1 MKTIRIFIGSS
12 IIDLEL
18 ERMKLMSFIQ
28 GLNNKYH
35 ERGIFIEGY
44 ICEET
49 PNDMRVGGSQKMH
62 NDYISGNADAT
73 IFMFFHKAGEFTVK
87 ELELAWQAFVEK
99 GRPNVF
105 VFFKAVDGA
114 PDINDDI
121 QKAVSLVFD
130 DYGHY
135 YKMFDDVDTVK
146 LELLQFLMDQLP
158 GRGELV
164 VKDGAVYMNGALIKD
179 ISAANVFAYQ
189 NNPNLKKLKERMDSL
204 LKDMTNASANGDA
217 DEALRISGELGEVR
231 KEYHELESALLKQ
244 IMYFHELNR
253 RNEKPDPRR
262 MEALRLLEHGDSR
275 AVQALIT
282 REEMD
287 MRAEAQRGRRELAEA
302 QLLVEDKNI
311 VDDIRIR
318 IMALETDLE
327 NPNRFNEIEHAY
339 ESAYE
344 AAKNAKDYDFIY
356 EYAIFL
362 NDQKN
367 YPKAIEIAETLY
379 SRHIDPA
386 SKNDISDYDRAR
398 LLNLLGIL
406 YDNNKNLK
414 KVETIY
420 LESLALIR
428 SIFNAEPTPEN
439 EADVATTCNNVGV
452 FYADNGNPIEAE
464 KLYLEALK
472 IYKRIAETVSNDA
485 YEPYVAM
492 TCNNLGNFYADNGN
506 PIEAE
511 KLYLEAL
518 EIRRRLAETVNRE
531 AYEPDVAMTCNNL
544 GNFYN
549 NNGNP
554 IEAEKLYFEAL
565 EVYLRLAETV
575 SCEVYEPDV
584 AMTCNNLGNFYCR
597 YGRTQEAERLYLVAF
612 EIRQRLSEIISRE
625 AYEPYVA
632 TTCNNLGNFYK
643 NNGKPTEAE
652 KLYLEAL
659 EIYRRLAENVSCE
672 AYEPDVAVTCNNL
685 GNFYCRYGRPDEA
698 EKLYLEALEIYRRLS
713 ETVSHE
719 MYKPYVATTCNNL
732 GIFYADNGKPAEAEK
747 LYLEALETRRCLAET
762 VSREAYEPYV
772 AGTCN
777 NLGILYDVKLG
788 KPQEAEKLYLE
799 ALEIRQR
806 LSEIISREAYEP
818 EVAKTMFNMGTFYK
832 SLGDAAKSEACFSE
846 AKSIAERYK
855 DVNSYCWQICVLLQN

>member
-1 MKTIRIFIGSS
+1 MKTEKTIRIFIGSS

-35 ERGIFIEGY
+35 ERGVFIEGY

-49 PNDMRVGGSQKMH
+49 PNDMRAGGSQKMH

-73 IFMFFHKAGEFTVK
+73 IFMFFHKAGEFTMK
-87 ELELAWQAFVEK
+87 ELELARQAFLEK
-99 GRPNVF
+99 GKPNVF

-114 PDINDDI
+114 PDIINDDI
-121 QKAVSLVFD
+121 QRAVSLVFD

-311 VDDIRIR
+311 VEDIRIR

-344 AAKNAKDYDFIY
+344 AAKNAKDYGFIY
-356 EYAIFL
+356 DYAAFL
-362 NDQKN
+362 YGQKN
-367 YPKAIEIAETLY
+367 YPKAIAIAEKLK
-379 SRHIDPA
+379 HIYDDPDNRG
-386 SKNDISDYDRAR
+386 KISDQARAN
-398 LLNLLGIL
+398 LLNLLGTL
-406 YDNNKNLK
+406 YDANKNLQ
-414 KVETIY
+414 KVEAVY
-420 LESLALIR
+420 LESLAIAR
-428 SIFNAEPTPEN
+428 SIFKADPTPDN
-439 EADVATTCNNVGV
+439 EDSVALGCNNLGA
-452 FYADNGNPIEAE
+452 FYADNGKP
-464 KLYLEALK
+464 
-472 IYKRIAETVSNDA
+472 T
-485 YEPYVAM
+485 
-492 TCNNLGNFYADNGN
+492 
-506 PIEAE
+506 EAE

-518 EIRRRLAETVNRE
+518 EIRRRLAETVSRE

-544 GNFYN
+544 A
-549 NNGNP
+549 
-554 IEAEKLYFEAL
+554 IL
-565 EVYLRLAETV
+565 
-575 SCEVYEPDV
+575 
-584 AMTCNNLGNFYCR
+584 
-597 YGRTQEAERLYLVAF
+597 
-612 EIRQRLSEIISRE
+612 
-625 AYEPYVA
+625 
-632 TTCNNLGNFYK
+632 YK
-643 NNGKPTEAE
+643 NNGKPAEAE

-659 EIYRRLAENVSCE
+659 EIYKRLAETVSRK
-672 AYEPDVAVTCNNL
+672 AYEPYVAMTCNNL
-685 GNFYCRYGRPDEA
+685 GAFYDDNGKPAEA
-698 EKLYLEALEIYRRLS
+698 EKLYLEALEIRRRLA
-713 ETVSHE
+713 ETVSRE
-719 MYKPYVATTCNNL
+719 AYEPYVATTCNNL
-732 GIFYADNGKPAEAEK
+732 GIFYADNGRMAEAEKLYLEALQVYRRHAEPVSREAYEPDVAMTCNNLGALYHEKLGKPAEAEK
-747 LYLEALETRRCLAET
+747 LYLEALEIRKRLAST
-762 VSREAYEPYV
+762 VSREAYEPDV
-772 AGTCN
+772 AHTCN
-777 NLGILYDVKLG
+777 NLGVLYYEKLG
-788 KPQEAEKLYLE
+788 KPTEAEKLYLE
-799 ALEIRQR
+799 ALEIRRR
-806 LSEIISREAYEP
+806 LAETVSRKAYEPYVADTCNNLGLFYADNGRMAEAEKLYLEALEIYKRLAETVSREAY
-818 EVAKTMFNMGTFYK
+818 
-832 SLGDAAKSEACFSE
+832 
-846 AKSIAERYK
+846 
-855 DVNSYCWQICVLLQN
+855 